1 MSIQYGVILLIMIV
15 IFVLR
20 IAFSNVPF
28 MCKNNSVVNNLLL
41 SEKA

>member
-28 MCKNNSVVNNLLL
+28 MYKYNSVVNNLLL